1 MKNSIRNILWVRTD
15 SIGDAVLSSSM
26 LPYVHQAFAPAKI
39 TVLCQAHIA
48 PIYEA
53 CPFVDGIITVPSE
66 HKWQSQA
73 QYEAVIKNIQE
84 LHPDILL
91 NSTFATHG
99 LADIPGLE
107 FIPKRVAFRNVRDA
121 SYTDII
127 STQTQQKPE
136 LERHRDFLAGLG
148 LNVTS
153 LKPQVWITNNDD
165 NFAKEVCTKHG
176 LAPDRTIALFA
187 GTRTDHRR
195 YEHYGEALNRI
206 CKQNS
211 YSVIA
216 LGNDTDYSINQQ
228 NLEAT
233 DVRAVNLSGTTTL
246 RQTAAILKRCRL
258 AVGAETAIAHIACAV
273 GTPNVILLG
282 GGHFG
287 RFMPYSPLTSAVC
300 LPLECFGCDWQC
312 RYDKIRCVTDVSV
325 EVLAEAVSR
334 TITASSQKPRVFA
347 HGPSLLNPKS
357 GEHRNCSSRKQNS
370 PC

>member
-153 LKPQVWITNNDD
+153 LKPQVWITNDDD

-325 EVLAEAVSR
+325 EVLAGRLPNDHRLFPKAE
-334 TITASSQKPRVFA
+334 
-347 HGPSLLNPKS
+347 SLCPWPLTTESKI
-357 GEHRNCSSRKQNS
+357 G
-370 PC
+370 